1 MKSYEEILKDLK
13 IREENEELIGERLNM
28 QNLFLQL
35 MKYEIEECE
44 LDIEE
49 IIVNIEE
56 KLDLIKQLNDSGM
69 DAKEMI
75 IVKYNPMGAWY
86 FEKYE
91 EITDTE
97 FIEIMKK
104 MQKELNEKGE

>member
-13 IREENEELIGERLNM
+13 IKEENEELIGERLNM

-56 KLDLIKQLNDSGM
+56 KLDLIKQLNDSGL
-69 DAKEMI
+69 DYKE
-75 IVKYNPMGAWY
+75 IVKVGYNPMGCFTY
-86 FEKYE
+86 EKYE
-91 EITDTE
+91 EE
-97 FIEIMKK
+97 
-104 MQKELNEKGE
+104 

>member
-1 MKSYEEILKDLK
+1 
-13 IREENEELIGERLNM
+13 
-28 QNLFLQL
+28 
-35 MKYEIEECE
+35 MKYEIEKCE

-56 KLDLIKQLNDSGM
+56 KLDLIKELNDSGM

-91 EITDTE
+91 EE
-97 FIEIMKK
+97 
-104 MQKELNEKGE
+104 